1 MLQSYELSLA
11 NDTCKKSVQLEG
23 HLKRF
28 ERSGVM
34 KITTAGPF
42 IRAIG
47 QKPDENNVDER
58 PVSRAEAYPFWPI
71 WRSPGSW
78 MVISASDAQQSSS
91 IYSSTAAGGRSSA
104 SDEREEAG
112 GQEQHDGT
120 VVWG

>member
-1 MLQSYELSLA
+1 MLQSTNSVWQMTPA
-11 NDTCKKSVQLEG
+11 KKSVQLEG
-23 HLKRF
+23 HSKRF

-71 WRSPGSW
+71 WRRPESW
-78 MVISASDAQQSSS
+78 MVISASGAQQSSS
-91 IYSSTAAGGRSSA
+91 ICSSTAAGGRK
-104 SDEREEAG
+104 RG
-112 GQEQHDGT
+112 L
-120 VVWG
+120 